1 MTSFVSLV
9 SLFLLLSTVDLS
21 VQDKGSTPHIK
32 EIVVGRCYDY
42 QYKKFW
48 FECNNLEDCSKIWE
62 ALYGAFAYKNPCNL
76 TFADYKPYFDEV
88 GMADIYNKSLFWSGT
103 YKAVHSYSEFDIR
116 FTTLEDTMAG
126 TDMKLNNMW
135 VFLIASMIY
144 VLVSICNFLGGSLTN
159 WPSVGMEILSRNTTD
174 GIDYDSCP
182 KWNKNCDYTTPF
194 WGQASKIFAENARG
208 IVRVMVNGSRGNHTP
223 AYKRDSFF
231 GKYELPSFHVEK
243 ITELVIIVI
252 HTINGMEYER
262 CGKSSIKLL
271 QEDAKDRG
279 ISVSCHD
286 DPDDVRHILCADHPL
301 SPECIFLNEAGYRN
315 RTIVRYKCRNPR
327 ELAVF
332 GKASWLLIIAASVT
346 AAVFTSGNFKY

>member
-1 MTSFVSLV
+1 MTSFASLV
-9 SLFLLLSTVDLS
+9 GLFLLLSTVHLS

-42 QYKKFW
+42 QYKKFGLNATTW
-48 FECNNLEDCSKIWE
+48 KNCSKIWE

-103 YKAVHSYSEFDIR
+103 YRAVHLYSEFGAR
-116 FTTLEDTMAG
+116 FTTLEDTMTG
-126 TDMKLNNMW
+126 WIVN
-135 VFLIASMIY
+135 
-144 VLVSICNFLGGSLTN
+144 GLTFCGN
-159 WPSVGMEILSRNTTD
+159 GNLSRSTTD

-182 KWNKNCDYTTPF
+182 NWSKNCDYTAPF
-194 WGQASKIFAENARG
+194 WGPASKIIAENSRG
-208 IVRVMVNGSRGNHTP
+208 IVRVMVNGSRVSGDGKHRP
-223 AYKRDSFF
+223 AYKRESFF
-231 GKYELPSFHVEK
+231 GKYELPSFQVDK
-243 ITELVIIVI
+243 ITKLMILVI
-252 HTINGMEYER
+252 HTIHGTEYER

-271 QEDAKDRG
+271 QEDAKGRG

-286 DPDDVRHILCADHPL
+286 DPDDVRHILCVDHPL

-315 RTIVRYKCRNPR
+315 PR
-327 ELAVF
+327 GLAVF

-346 AAVFTSGNFKY
+346 AAAFTSRNFKY